1 MNDIASPAPMAAP
14 LIELQGIAKTFSETG
29 SLIELFRDL
38 DLAIGPGDFLSI
50 MGASGVGK
58 STLLHIIGLLE
69 RASVGAVRYRGENIT
84 DLSDRRVSGIRN
96 RSIGF
101 VFQFHHLLPDLTVEE
116 NVLLPARIGGNLNA
130 KTKARSAELLALVGL
145 EKRLRHLPNEL
156 SGGERQRAALARALV
171 NEPDLLLCDEPSGN
185 LDAGNARQLHA
196 LLRDLNQRLG
206 VAILVVTHDPVLA
219 GLAARSLVLSEGQL
233 LTRQT

>member
-1 MNDIASPAPMAAP
+1 MNDIASTES

-29 SLIELFRDL
+29 STIELFRDL
-38 DLAIGPGDFLSI
+38 DLTICPGDFLSI

-69 RASVGAVRYRGENIT
+69 RSSAGSVRYRGENIT

-96 RSIGF
+96 QGIGF

-130 KTKARSAELLALVGL
+130 KTKARSMELLGLVGM

-196 LLRDLNQRLG
+196 LLRDLNQRIG

-219 GLAARSLVLSEGQL
+219 SLASRNLILSEGKL
-233 LTRQT
+233 VARTT